1 MTNFSFF
8 LVIALSLR
16 KCCEVVDVGPVKDR
30 SDSLL
35 RIDFR
40 FNDVCSFFFFCGGF
54 CHTLK

>member
-40 FNDVCSFFFFCGGF
+40 FNDVCSFFFFF
-54 CHTLK
+54 HTLK